1 MAAKLGS
8 APLVA
13 VVEPADLGK
22 LHDLADGWRLG
33 GPRVGRVLAEAE
45 VGSGPVIV
53 GEVLGDDAVKVPGV
67 QHHDVVGALPPHG
80 ADQALDVRILPG

>member
-1 MAAKLGS
+1 MAAASGG

-13 VVEPADLGK
+13 VMEPADLGK

-33 GPRVGRVLAEAE
+33 RPRVGRVLAEAE
-45 VGSGPVIV
+45 VSSGPVIV
-53 GEVLGDDAVKVPGV
+53 GKVLGDDAVKVPGV
-67 QHHDVVGALPPHG
+67 QHRDVIETLPSHG